1 MRILFLSDN
10 YPPEVNAIASRVGE
24 RARLWAAS
32 GHEVTVIT
40 CFPNFPQG
48 KLYDGY
54 KQRLY
59 QIDQIDGVRV
69 VRVPTY
75 IARNEGFVRRTLDFL
90 SFMCSAIV
98 AGVFVRRPEIV
109 VATSPQFFT
118 GVAGWVISVLR
129 WRSYVFEVADL
140 WPASIVA
147 VGALRPGIALRL
159 LECLE
164 LFLYRRARA
173 VVVLT
178 SPFKA
183 DLIRRGINA
192 GKIAVIINGADLT
205 RFAPRARKQ
214 ELARPLGLEGRFVVG
229 YIGTHG
235 MAHALENVLA
245 SAALVRARSDVRFLF
260 VGDGAARRS
269 LEATAKSQGLTDVI
283 FVPAQPKEQM
293 PDYWSLCD
301 VALIHLKNDPVFA
314 DVIPSKI
321 FEAMAMGLP
330 LLIAAPSG
338 EGTRI
343 VNECAAGVVVEPEH
357 PQRLAEAIEQLAG
370 DPARLR
376 RFAAA
381 SLAAAPRYSR
391 DRQARHMATV
401 LQCVIDGRDE
411 SAGEIRP
418 DW

>member
-1 MRILFLSDN
+1 MRILFLSEN
-10 YPPEVNAIASRVGE
+10 YPPEVNAIASRVSE
-24 RARLWAAS
+24 RARLWVAS
-32 GHEVTVIT
+32 GHDVTVIT
-40 CFPNFPQG
+40 GFPNFPQG
-48 KLYDGY
+48 KLYAGY

-59 QIDQIDGVRV
+59 QIDHIDGVRV

-98 AGVFVRRPEIV
+98 AGFFTRRPDIV

-118 GVAGWVISVLR
+118 GVAGWVVGVFR
-129 WRSYVFEVADL
+129 WRPFVFEVADL

-147 VGALRPGIALRL
+147 VGALRPGIVLRL

-183 DLIRRGINA
+183 DLIRRGIDA
-192 GKIAVIINGADLT
+192 GKVAVILNGADLT
-205 RFAPRARKQ
+205 RFAPSPRNQ
-214 ELARPLGLEGRFVVG
+214 ELAHRLGLEGRFVVG

-235 MAHALENVLA
+235 MAHALQNVLA
-245 SAALVRARSDVRFLF
+245 SAALLRARNDVRFLF

-269 LEATAKSQGLTDVI
+269 LEATAQSQGLTNVV

-314 DVIPSKI
+314 EVIPSKI

-330 LLIAAPSG
+330 LLIAAPGG
-338 EGTRI
+338 EATRI
-343 VNECAAGVVVEPEH
+343 VSECAAGVIVEPER
-357 PQRLAEAIEQLAG
+357 PQRLAEAVERLAG
-370 DPARLR
+370 DPAGLR
-376 RFAAA
+376 RFAAG
-381 SLAAAPRYSR
+381 SLASAPLYSR
-391 DRQARHMATV
+391 DRQARDMVAV
-401 LQCVIDGRDE
+401 LQRVVDDDHR
-411 SAGEIRP
+411 AMGEIRP
-418 DW
+418 